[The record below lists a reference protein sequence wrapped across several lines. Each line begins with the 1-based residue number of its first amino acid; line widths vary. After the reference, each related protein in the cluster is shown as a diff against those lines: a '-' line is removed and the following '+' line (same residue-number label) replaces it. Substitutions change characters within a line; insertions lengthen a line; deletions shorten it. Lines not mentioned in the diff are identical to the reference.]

1 MPGKKIL
8 IVEDEIMLADVMRD
22 EFVTA
27 GFDVSVGR
35 DGVEGLAMAQA
46 LKPDLILVDVLM
58 PKMDGITMLKN
69 LRTNPEFAKI
79 PAAVLTNLNDS
90 QTIQDALESGAYDF
104 LVKSNWN
111 PKDMVK
117 YVKEK
122 LSIT

>member
-8 IVEDEIMLADVMRD
+8 IVEDEAMLADVMRD
-22 EFVTA
+22 EFVNA
-27 GFDVSVGR
+27 GFDVSVAR
-35 DGVEGLAMAQA
+35 DGQEGLAMAQSVH
-46 LKPDLILVDVLM
+46 PDLMLVDVLM

-79 PAAVLTNLNDS
+79 PASVLTNLNDS

-122 LSIT
+122 LGIT